1 MDRDKILTDKEIQV
15 VVTQEELVKFQNKY
29 KEIQKSI
36 KDIEQEVTAR

>member
-36 KDIEQEVTAR
+36 KDIEQEVAAR